1 MLPAVGSATFLNE
14 FQLFVFHRLSG
25 CFALDDAYTGRSV
38 PDAVLLWREPVIE
51 YAQDH
56 YGDQGLFDLFG
67 AHAGFCLEDFSANH
81 LTDTYAVS
89 GEAGRDLM
97 INVLV
102 VMKTSSSF

>member
-1 MLPAVGSATFLNE
+1 MLPVVGFAAFLNDL
-14 FQLFVFHRLSG
+14 QLFVLHCFG
-25 CFALDDAYTGRSV
+25 CCFALNDACTGRSV

-89 GEAGRDLM
+89 GEAGRDLT

-102 VMKTSSSF
+102 VMKTSSFF